1 MTLRERIQAV
11 LAGEEPDRSPY
22 SFWYHFRT
30 LEWFPPQLHAEYRAP
45 APPKVLQ
52 EYVERMSQAESEFWH
67 RYQPDILKVM
77 HDIPYEVSPELPVIH
92 SPSEWARLPRLN
104 PQEGYFGAQL
114 AMLRRLRTLVP
125 LEVPIVETL
134 FNAFY
139 YAEKLSDGKLI
150 EHLAQDPDAVQ
161 QGLNILQANLVDYA
175 HAVLEVCDGIYYA
188 VNGAGTDSAPREVYE
203 RFFYAFDRQLLE
215 SIADAPLN
223 ILHLHGYGELYA
235 DLFADA
241 PFAIACWSDR
251 KCTLNLTEGKRLF
264 GRPVMGGINE
274 RLIERMSREEIF
286 LHAQEAVDHV
296 GRRGFILAPGC
307 AIPTHTNPELL
318 LAIREFVLTR

>member
-1 MTLRERIQAV
+1 MNSRERIQAV
-11 LAGEEPDRSPY
+11 LKGEAPDRLPY

-30 LEWFPPQLHAEYRAP
+30 LEWFPPQLHAEYRIP

-52 EYVERMSQAESEFWH
+52 DYAEKMSTAEYEFWH
-67 RYQPDILKVM
+67 RYQPDLLKVM
-77 HDIPYEVSPELPVIH
+77 HDIPYEVSSDLPVIH
-92 SPSEWARLPRLN
+92 TAGDWVRLPRLN

-125 LEVPIVETL
+125 PEVPIVETV

-139 YAEKLSDGKLI
+139 YAEKLSAGKLM
-150 EHLAQDPDAVQ
+150 EHLAQDADAVQ
-161 QGLNILQANLVDYA
+161 QGLNTLQANLVDYA
-175 HAVLEVCDGIYYA
+175 RAVLEVCDGIYYA
-188 VNGAGTDSAPREVYE
+188 VNGASTDTAPREIYE
-203 RFFYAFDRQLLE
+203 RYFLALDRHLLE
-215 SIADAPLN
+215 SVADAPLN

-251 KCTLNLTEGKRLF
+251 KCPLTLTEGRRLF

-274 RLIERMSREEIF
+274 RILDTMTPEQVF
-286 LHAQEAVDHV
+286 QHAQEAYDHV
-296 GRRGFILAPGC
+296 GRIGFVLAPGC
-307 AIPTHTNPELL
+307 AVPTHTNPELL
-318 LAIREFVLTR
+318 LAIRDFALRH